1 MRRFS
6 TLVTVLV
13 LMLSF
18 TLVSAGDNVQVDW
31 KAFSKS
37 LTKALKSDNP
47 GIQTSAMRMVIRH
60 GDKVDVT
67 TARYDVM
74 DVFLKNSNQKTRQLA
89 LVTLYTINHPLDM
102 GYLERRINFEEDP
115 LIKKHIAAVVA
126 ESRGLVPAEEVL
138 PVNQY
143 AGTVSLP

>member
-6 TLVTVLV
+6 TLVTVLA

-18 TLVSAGDNVQVDW
+18 SLVSAGDNVQVDW

-37 LTKALKSDNP
+37 LTRALKSDNP

-67 TARYDVM
+67 TARYEVM
-74 DVFLKNSNQKTRQLA
+74 DVFLKNSDQKVRQLA
-89 LVTLYTINHPLDM
+89 LVTLYTINHPLDI
-102 GYLERRINFEEDP
+102 GFLERRINFEEDP
-115 LIKKHIAAVVA
+115 VIKKHLAAVVA
-126 ESRGLVPAEEVL
+126 ESRGLVPVEEVI
-138 PVNQY
+138 PMNQY
-143 AGTVSLP
+143 ASTVPLP